1 MKNLSKVLIET
12 YDGQWDTFPSPTDTL
27 EDYNNIIWK
36 TATPPTVENLR
47 DLGVFPTIAD
57 RKAAYDAQAYARNRA
72 AEYPSIQEVTVA
84 LAEKTEGDSTMW
96 DEITAKRAAIK
107 TKYPKPE

>member
-1 MKNLSKVLIET
+1 MKQIATRFDAVYALVSGGIEAEDQNDSKSFI
-12 YDGQWDTFPSPTDTL
+12 YHAGQ
-27 EDYNNIIWK
+27 
-36 TATPPTVENLR
+36 TPPSESAIDAKLAE
-47 DLGVFPTIAD
+47 LQ
-57 RKAAYDAQAYARNRA
+57 AAHDAQTYARNRA
-72 AEYPSIQEVTVA
+72 AEYPSIQDVTVA